1 MAPKFPAITA
11 SKGNSLSRPHS
22 AIRTPHGRKAASK
35 TPSVVSVDTSPE
47 KPASTTCP
55 PTPSTPSSQST
66 TILPENASAS
76 KPQPKSSYRCTTN
89 VNPHPDQVRGDEGEG
104 GGRGR
109 TLCRNGISTCSGRQ
123 SKAH

>member
-35 TPSVVSVDTSPE
+35 TPSVASVDTSPE

-76 KPQPKSSYRCTTN
+76 KPQPKSSYRYTSN
-89 VNPHPDQVRGDEGEG
+89 VNPHRSEERRVGKECVVRVDH
-104 GGRGR
+104 GGRR
-109 TLCRNGISTCSGRQ
+109 SIKKKKKNI
-123 SKAH
+123 KPM